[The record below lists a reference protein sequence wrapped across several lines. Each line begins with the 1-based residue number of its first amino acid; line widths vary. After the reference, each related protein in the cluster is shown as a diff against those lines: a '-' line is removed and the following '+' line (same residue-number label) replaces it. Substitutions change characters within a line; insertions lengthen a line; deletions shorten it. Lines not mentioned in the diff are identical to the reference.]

1 MNRQRLEQTI
11 LRGLNRR
18 HTCNKAFYWR
28 VPNDIT
34 LPTFRIVGTMPLA
47 RKYVR
52 DHDPEIG
59 AIQLREDQAWCVYV
73 YSTWSHLF
81 GLNEM
86 TRYIAEGLPRYG
98 DAARIL
104 TSLCTVHGLAS
115 LEDV

>member
-1 MNRQRLEQTI
+1 MSSERLKQTV

-28 VPNDIT
+28 VPDSVN
-34 LPTFRIVGTMPLA
+34 LPTFRMVGTMSLA
-47 RKYVR
+47 TKYVR

-59 AIQLREDQAWCVYV
+59 AIQLQAGVWCAYV
-73 YSTWSHLF
+73 YSNCSHLF
-81 GLNEM
+81 GLDEQA
-86 TRYIAEGLPRYG
+86 RYIAEGLPRYG

-104 TSLCTVHGLAS
+104 TSLCTIHGLAS